1 MKLQFRPVGAE
12 ALLVEVGDTAAAQAT
27 YRVIRSLVA
36 DAAVSLAPPR
46 DLVPAARTVLLD
58 GVDIDGWR
66 RALDAH
72 AGAIEAE
79 RAGSSPSIGRD
90 ITLAIRYDGEDLPI
104 VASTWGCTRDD
115 VVRLHARARFRVAFC
130 GFAPGFAYCTSDL
143 DVPPM
148 SRRSEPRANVPA
160 GSVAL
165 AGEYCGIYPRAMP
178 GGWQIVGSTPV
189 TMFDA
194 TQPEPALLQPG
205 DRVRFSPI
213 ECPTHEAGDQAP

>member
-1 MKLQFRPVGAE
+1 MTAGMTVRYRRVGAE
-12 ALLVEVGDTAAAQAT
+12 ALLVEVADTATAQAT
-27 YRVIRSLVA
+27 YRVVRRLVA
-36 DAAVSLAPPR
+36 DAAVTIAPPR

-66 RALDAH
+66 KVLDAH

-79 RAGSSPSIGRD
+79 RASSSPCTGRD
-90 ITLAIRYDGEDLPI
+90 VTLPIRYDGEDLPM
-104 VASTWGCTRDD
+104 VASTWGCTLDD
-115 VVRLHARARFRVAFC
+115 VVRLHAGGQYRVAFC

-143 DVPPM
+143 DVPPTP
-148 SRRSEPRANVPA
+148 RRKEPRTSVPS

-178 GGWQIVGSTPV
+178 GGWQIVGTTPV
-189 TMFDA
+189 AMFDV

-205 DRVRFSPI
+205 DRVRFDPI
-213 ECPTHEAGDQAP
+213 GHRIP